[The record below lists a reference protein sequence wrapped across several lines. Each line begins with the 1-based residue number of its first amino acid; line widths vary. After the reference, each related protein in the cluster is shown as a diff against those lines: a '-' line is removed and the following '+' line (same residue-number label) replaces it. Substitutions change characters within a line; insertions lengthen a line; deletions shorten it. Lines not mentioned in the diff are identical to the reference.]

1 MDWKGERKKD
11 LTCVI
16 RGMIVVVVIV
26 VESLSHVRLFVTP
39 WSVTWQ
45 ASLHHLLEFAQ
56 THVHL
61 VVVGSALQMETQ
73 LEVKGKN
80 DKELYELEL

>member
-16 RGMIVVVVIV
+16 RGMIVVVVVIV

-39 WSVTWQ
+39 WSVT
-45 ASLHHLLEFAQ
+45 
-56 THVHL
+56 
-61 VVVGSALQMETQ
+61 
-73 LEVKGKN
+73 
-80 DKELYELEL
+80 

>member
-39 WSVTWQ
+39 WSVT
-45 ASLHHLLEFAQ
+45 
-56 THVHL
+56 
-61 VVVGSALQMETQ
+61 
-73 LEVKGKN
+73 
-80 DKELYELEL
+80 